1 MELASSG
8 KIDPDLDL
16 RKEGPMKKRVE
27 RSKVGCEQCF
37 RSMGI
42 GREKENEKS

>member
-16 RKEGPMKKRVE
+16 REEGPMKKGQRWGANSVSDLWE
-27 RSKVGCEQCF
+27 LG
-37 RSMGI
+37 
-42 GREKENEKS
+42 EKKK

>member
-27 RSKVGCEQCF
+27 RCF

>member
-16 RKEGPMKKRVE
+16 REERPMKKRVE
-27 RSKVGCEQCF
+27 RSKVGVRTVFQIYGNWE
-37 RSMGI
+37 
-42 GREKENEKS
+42 RERK